1 MKSVIK
7 GWVGKGFTLLEML
20 ITLMIVSLV
29 AGIVWQAM
37 GQLVRVERLLEQG
50 QMQSLAQAV
59 RAEWVRSALASLLPG
74 SPKTRDR
81 FQGTATA
88 LRGLSAEAP
97 VWPAPGLA
105 LLQLRLQYDPSSNTT
120 ALQIQGEV
128 SPTGSA
134 TDSHTTLLSWP
145 GREGK
150 FRYLDEQNQW
160 QDAWPPAGFG
170 KPVAALPRAVS
181 LETGIPALRLL
192 LATTLASSLSLPT
205 RAEME
210 GL

>member
-1 MKSVIK
+1 
-7 GWVGKGFTLLEML
+7 ML

-37 GQLVRVERLLEQG
+37 GQLARVERLLEQG

-59 RAEWVRSALASLLPG
+59 RAEWVRSALASMLPG
-74 SPKTRDR
+74 SLKTHDQFR
-81 FQGTATA
+81 GNAKA

-105 LLQLRLQYDPSSNTT
+105 LMQLRLQYDTGTNIT
-120 ALQIQGEV
+120 ALQILGEV
-128 SPTGSA
+128 SPDGNTAEPYS
-134 TDSHTTLLSWP
+134 TLLSWP

-160 QDAWPPAGFG
+160 QDNWPPSGQGSQAQ
-170 KPVAALPRAVS
+170 ALPRAMA
-181 LETGIPALRLL
+181 LETGIPALRLV
-192 LATTLASSLSLPT
+192 LAATLSSALPLPT
-205 RAEME
+205 RADVE
-210 GL
+210 GM

>member
-1 MKSVIK
+1 
-7 GWVGKGFTLLEML
+7 ML

-29 AGIVWQAM
+29 VGIVWQAM

-74 SPKTRDR
+74 SLKTHDR
-81 FQGTATA
+81 FQGNAIA

-105 LLQLRLQYDPSSNTT
+105 LLQLRLQYDPSSNTS
-120 ALQIQGEV
+120 ALQIQAEA
-128 SPTGSA
+128 PPAGSA
-134 TDSHTTLLSWP
+134 SGPYTTLLSWP
-145 GREGK
+145 GRDGK
-150 FRYLDEQNQW
+150 FSYLDEQSQW
-160 QDAWPPAGFG
+160 QDAWPPVGLG
-170 KPVAALPRAVS
+170 KPVAALPRAVL

-192 LATTLASSLSLPT
+192 FATTLTSALLLPT
-205 RAEME
+205 RAELE

>member
-1 MKSVIK
+1 MKSVTTV
-7 GWVGKGFTLLEML
+7 WRPKGFTLLEML

-74 SPKTRDR
+74 SPKTHDR
-81 FQGTATA
+81 FQGSATA
-88 LRGLSAEAP
+88 LRGISAEAP

-105 LLQLRLQYDPSSNTT
+105 LLQLRLQYDPAGNTT

-128 SPTGSA
+128 SPAGNA
-134 TDSHTTLLSWP
+134 TDRYTTLLSWP

-150 FRYLDEQNQW
+150 FSYLDEKNQW
-160 QDAWPPAGFG
+160 QDAWPPAGLG

-181 LETGIPALRLL
+181 LETGLPSLRLL
-192 LATTLASSLSLPT
+192 LATTLASALPLPT
-205 RAEME
+205 RAEVE